1 MSGRASGHSYVRV
14 SPDHTVLTPH
24 ECFPQ
29 KHTAP
34 QSSEAQMNYVWIES
48 LCLLIS
54 THSSLLFQ
62 EKQLY
67 QTYEL
72 RAQTFHKLKVIQ
84 MFANSYWEGQ
94 VSNILTG

>member
-1 MSGRASGHSYVRV
+1 
-14 SPDHTVLTPH
+14 
-24 ECFPQ
+24 
-29 KHTAP
+29 
-34 QSSEAQMNYVWIES
+34 MNYVWIES

-72 RAQTFHKLKVIQ
+72 LSVNTEEHLQCSQR
-84 MFANSYWEGQ
+84 
-94 VSNILTG
+94 